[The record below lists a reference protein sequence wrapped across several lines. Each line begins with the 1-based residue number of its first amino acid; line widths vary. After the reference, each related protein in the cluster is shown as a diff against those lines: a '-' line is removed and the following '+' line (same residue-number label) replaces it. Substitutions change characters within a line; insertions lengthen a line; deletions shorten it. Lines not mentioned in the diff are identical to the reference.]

1 MGYNA
6 GVYDA
11 IMDCFDNLPLAAT
24 INGKFLAVHG
34 GISPDMKKLK
44 DLNGID
50 RFHEPPREGIQC
62 DLIWADPMEDK
73 EGQPSKKGADHWI
86 PNEVRGCSYFFTFDC
101 AVNFLQKNSLLSVIR
116 AHEAQVE
123 GYKMHK
129 TNPATG
135 FPSVIT
141 IFSAP
146 NYCDCYNN
154 KAAILKFDNN
164 TLNILQFNC
173 SPHPYHL
180 PNFMDT
186 FAWSMP
192 FVIEK
197 VTEMLYFILQPTT
210 EMECE
215 DDENLEDL
223 PTGMQKLFR
232 NSMSKDE
239 NDAVELAAKL
249 AQHISN
255 NAGEGGQKAQTSN
268 AGMSAARADHLRK
281 KVKTVAR
288 MARMF
293 KTLRQ
298 ENETVIRLKGMCPG
312 HKLAPGLLLAGKEA
326 LDGELNQFHQM
337 QGLDCENELRPQVA

>member
-1 MGYNA
+1 MG
-6 GVYDA
+6 
-11 IMDCFDNLPLAAT
+11 
-24 INGKFLAVHG
+24 
-34 GISPDMKKLK
+34 
-44 DLNGID
+44 
-50 RFHEPPREGIQC
+50 
-62 DLIWADPMEDK
+62 
-73 EGQPSKKGADHWI
+73 
-86 PNEVRGCSYFFTFDC
+86 

-116 AHEAQVE
+116 AHGAQVE

-154 KAAILKFDNN
+154 RAAILKFDNN

-197 VTEMLYFILQPTT
+197 VTEMLYFILQPAS
-210 EMECE
+210 ESGCVDQESL
-215 DDENLEDL
+215 DDL
-223 PTGMQKLFR
+223 PPAMEKIFR
-232 NSMSKDE
+232 NSLSKDE
-239 NDAVELAAKL
+239 NEAVELAAKL
-249 AQHISN
+249 AQHIDSKPN
-255 NAGEGGQKAQTSN
+255 TVPGQGQ
-268 AGMSAARADHLRK
+268 MSLERKDKLRQ

-293 KTLRQ
+293 KT
-298 ENETVIRLKGMCPG
+298 
-312 HKLAPGLLLAGKEA
+312 
-326 LDGELNQFHQM
+326 
-337 QGLDCENELRPQVA
+337 

>member
-34 GISPDMKKLK
+34 GISPDLKKLK

-62 DLIWADPMEDK
+62 DLIWSDPMEDK

-86 PNEVRGCSYFFTFDC
+86 PNEVRGCSYFFTFDA

-180 PNFMDT
+180 PNFMDVFT
-186 FAWSMP
+186 WSMP

-197 VTEMLYFILQPTT
+197 VTEMLYFILQPTSET
-210 EMECE
+210 EYA
-215 DDENLEDL
+215 DDKTLGDL
-223 PTGMQKLFR
+223 PQAMQNLFR
-232 NSMSKDE
+232 NTMSKDE
-239 NDAVELAAKL
+239 QGAVELAAKL
-249 AQHISN
+249 AQHM
-255 NAGEGGQKAQTSN
+255 EGGGTKRNS
-268 AGMSAARADHLRK
+268 
-281 KVKTVAR
+281 
-288 MARMF
+288 
-293 KTLRQ
+293 
-298 ENETVIRLKGMCPG
+298 
-312 HKLAPGLLLAGKEA
+312 
-326 LDGELNQFHQM
+326 
-337 QGLDCENELRPQVA
+337 